1 MRISLNGQ
9 MPGCT
14 LFFLILFFKCLL
26 YFFLFFV
33 ATWADQDYISGSEC
47 VKRKVCCA
55 LSCLPML
62 VTLHFICMYASTCHK
77 VCMLQTFWWQFSV
90 LRIIV
95 AQRLHSFS
103 SLLVKSPKSR
113 TRWSLLVTK
122 GVIIFSRCSFST
134 TCSYLLHCLVSVF
147 IHPCLSKSLHWIN
160 ISEQCGVLELFYSKI
175 FFFWKL
181 LSPEDSVIYSQLIK
195 LLKNSNFI
203 HAFIFRM
210 FTTLLTFLLSSSG
223 PVFLQII
230 FGMQQFG
237 NKVYLNTRGQRCLKK
252 KNLHQWLKPDCE
264 PYSLILTQDC
274 PCLYF
279 YIYTHT
285 RCCGYRH
292 NVLAY

>member
-1 MRISLNGQ
+1 MFAL
-9 MPGCT
+9 
-14 LFFLILFFKCLL
+14 
-26 YFFLFFV
+26 FFLFFV

-122 GVIIFSRCSFST
+122 GVIIFSSCSFST

-252 KNLHQWLKPDCE
+252 KKSPSVAKTRLWAIQSDSDSRL
-264 PYSLILTQDC
+264 SMFIFL
-274 PCLYF
+274 

-285 RCCGYRH
+285 
-292 NVLAY
+292 VLRLST

>member
-1 MRISLNGQ
+1 MFAL
-9 MPGCT
+9 
-14 LFFLILFFKCLL
+14 
-26 YFFLFFV
+26 FFLFFV

-147 IHPCLSKSLHWIN
+147 IHSSLPFQEFTLNKYIWTMWCTGVILFKDFLFLKVV
-160 ISEQCGVLELFYSKI
+160 ISRRLRYL
-175 FFFWKL
+175 
-181 LSPEDSVIYSQLIK
+181 
-195 LLKNSNFI
+195 
-203 HAFIFRM
+203 
-210 FTTLLTFLLSSSG
+210 FTT
-223 PVFLQII
+223 
-230 FGMQQFG
+230 
-237 NKVYLNTRGQRCLKK
+237 N
-252 KNLHQWLKPDCE
+252 
-264 PYSLILTQDC
+264 
-274 PCLYF
+274 
-279 YIYTHT
+279 
-285 RCCGYRH
+285 
-292 NVLAY
+292 